1 MYKIQTLNKI
11 ATTGLD
17 LMPRDQYEIASDINN
32 PDGVILRSF
41 KMHDME
47 LPASLKA
54 IARAGAGVNNI
65 PIDKCS
71 EKGIAVFNTP
81 GANAN
86 AVKELVLATLFLSS
100 RDIIGG
106 VNWANTLTDQGGM
119 VPKLIEQEKSNFA
132 GNEIKGKTLGVIGL
146 GAIGVMVANDATALG
161 MNVVG
166 YDPFISV
173 EAAWGLSRKVKR
185 ATGMESFLKDLDFIT
200 LHVPLIPE
208 TKGMLNKE
216 KLAMMK
222 DGVKILNFARGGLVD
237 NSSII
242 QAIEEKKVAKYITD
256 FPEVELLGIDG
267 VIPIP
272 HLGASTAES
281 EDNCARMA
289 VEEIKDYLENGN
301 ITNSV
306 NFANCS
312 MARTGAK
319 RLIVA
324 NKNIPTMVSK
334 VTSFLADNKIN
345 IVDMINKSRGDYAY
359 NIIDF
364 DGEFTE
370 QQLDEIKSTE
380 GIVMA
385 RIIE

>member
-17 LMPRDQYEIASDINN
+17 LMPRDEYEIASEMNN
-32 PDGVILRSF
+32 PDGIVLRSF

-47 LPASLKA
+47 LPATLKA

-65 PIDKCS
+65 PIDKCT
-71 EKGIAVFNTP
+71 EQGIAVFNTP

-86 AVKELVLATLFLSS
+86 AVKELVLATLLLSS

-106 VNWANTLTDQGGM
+106 VNWANTLNNEGGM
-119 VPKLIEQEKSNFA
+119 VPKLIEQGKSNFG
-132 GNEIKGKTLGVIGL
+132 GNEIKGKKLGIVGL
-146 GAIGVMVANDATALG
+146 GAIGVMVANAASSLG
-161 MNVVG
+161 MDVIG
-166 YDPFISV
+166 YDPFISI
-173 EAAWGLSRKVKR
+173 EAAWGLSRKVER
-185 ATGMESFLKDLDFIT
+185 AIGMESFLKDLDYLT

-208 TKGMLNKE
+208 TKGMLNTE
-216 KLAMMK
+216 KFGMMK

-237 NSSII
+237 NNSII
-242 QAIEEKKVAKYITD
+242 KAIEVGKVAKYITD

-272 HLGASTAES
+272 HLGASTEES
-281 EDNCARMA
+281 EDNCAIMA
-289 VEEIKDYLENGN
+289 IEEIKDYLENGN

-312 MARTGAK
+312 MPRTGVK

-345 IVDMINKSRGDYAY
+345 IVDMLNKSRGDYAY

-364 DGEFTE
+364 DGEFTD
-370 QQLDEIKSTE
+370 QQLNEIKATE

>member
-1 MYKIQTLNKI
+1 MHKIQTLNKI
-11 ATTGLD
+11 AATGLE
-17 LMPRDQYEIASDINN
+17 LMPRDQYEIASDMNN
-32 PDGVILRSF
+32 PDGIILRSF

-65 PIDKCS
+65 PIEKCS
-71 EKGIAVFNTP
+71 EKGIVVFNTP

-86 AVKELVLATLFLSS
+86 AVKELVLATLFLAS

-106 VNWANTLTDQGGM
+106 INWAKTLTDQGGM

-161 MNVVG
+161 MNVIG

-185 ATGMESFLKDLDFIT
+185 ATALESFLKEVDFIT

-216 KLAMMK
+216 KFAMMK

-237 NSSII
+237 NNSII
-242 QAIEEKKVAKYITD
+242 NAIEEKKVAKYITD
-256 FPEVELLGIDG
+256 FPEVELLDIDN

-289 VEEIKDYLENGN
+289 VEEMKDFLENGN

-306 NFANCS
+306 NFADCS
-312 MARTGAK
+312 MSRTGAK

-364 DGEFTE
+364 DGQFTE
-370 QQLDEIKSTE
+370 KQLEEIRSTE
-380 GIVMA
+380 GILMA
-385 RIIE
+385 RIID

>member
-17 LMPRDQYEIASDINN
+17 LMPRDEYEIASEMNN
-32 PDGVILRSF
+32 PDGVVLRSF

-47 LPASLKA
+47 LPATLKA

-86 AVKELVLATLFLSS
+86 AVKELVLATLLLSS

-106 VNWANTLTDQGGM
+106 VNWANTLTNEGGM
-119 VPKLIEQEKSNFA
+119 VPKLIEQGKSNFS
-132 GNEIKGKTLGVIGL
+132 GNEIKGKKLGIVGL
-146 GAIGVMVANDATALG
+146 GAIGVMVANAASSLG
-161 MNVVG
+161 MDVIG
-166 YDPFISV
+166 YDPFISI
-173 EAAWGLSRKVKR
+173 EAAWGLSRKVER
-185 ATGMESFLKDLDFIT
+185 AIGMESFLKELDYLT

-208 TKGMLNKE
+208 TKGMLNTE
-216 KLAMMK
+216 KFAMMK
-222 DGVKILNFARGGLVD
+222 DGIKILNFARGGLVD

-242 QAIEEKKVAKYITD
+242 KAIENKKVAKYITD
-256 FPEVELLGIDG
+256 FPEVELLGIENI
-267 VIPIP
+267 IPIP
-272 HLGASTAES
+272 HLGASTEES

-289 VEEIKDYLENGN
+289 IEEIKDYLENGN

-312 MARTGAK
+312 MPRTGVK

-334 VTSFLADNKIN
+334 VTAFLADNKIN
-345 IVDMINKSRGDYAY
+345 IVDMLNKSRGDYAY

-364 DGEFTE
+364 DGGFSD
-370 QQLDEIKSTE
+370 QQLNEIKATE